1 MMEIQSVVMGVMLI
15 VSLKLDLNVQEGF
28 IIGKILAMT
37 FVEMVEVLV
46 IMHVMM
52 EIILILM
59 DVVQPAHLKRGINA
73 LVEIATLL
81 TLALKYV
88 EMELT

>member
-1 MMEIQSVVMGVMLI
+1 MMEIQSVEMGVMLI
-15 VSLKLDLNVQEGF
+15 ASLKLALNVQEGF
-28 IIGKILAMT
+28 IIGKILATT
-37 FVEMVEVLV
+37 FVEMAGVLV

-52 EIILILM
+52 GTILILM
-59 DVVQPAHLKRGINA
+59 DVVQPAHLRKGINA